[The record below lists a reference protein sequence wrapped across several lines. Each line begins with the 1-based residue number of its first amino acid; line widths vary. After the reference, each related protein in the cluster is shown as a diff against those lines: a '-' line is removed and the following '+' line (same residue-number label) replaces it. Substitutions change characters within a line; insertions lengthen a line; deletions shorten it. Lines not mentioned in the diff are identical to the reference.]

1 MWIIKHKVTGE
12 VFRVFAARGEFDLQP
27 AQLVTAECIF
37 RGAGSTTHYAEEVS
51 DPPEML
57 AAKAK
62 ADRRAEIF
70 EALEEIDRKSIRSLR
85 DGDTEVLSQYAER
98 ARDLRLELRSL

>member
-62 ADRRAEIF
+62 AARRAEILA
-70 EALEEIDRKSIRSLR
+70 ALSDIDTKSIRPLR
-85 DGDTEVLSQYAER
+85 EGDADRVAALAQQAQ
-98 ARDLRLELRSL
+98 ALRNELKTL